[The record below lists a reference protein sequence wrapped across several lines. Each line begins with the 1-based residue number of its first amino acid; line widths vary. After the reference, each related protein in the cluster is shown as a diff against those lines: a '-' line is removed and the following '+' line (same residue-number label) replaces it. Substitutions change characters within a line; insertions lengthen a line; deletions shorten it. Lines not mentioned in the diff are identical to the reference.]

1 MDERQLG
8 EALERHGEQLS
19 RISGV
24 VGTGIGAAS
33 DQPDTRCI
41 HVYVLPGS
49 DVDAVREQV
58 TRLLGGAPVDLQ
70 VMDMPEAYGD

>member
-8 EALERHGEQLS
+8 EALERHGEQLN

-33 DQPDTRCI
+33 DDTRCI

-49 DVDAVREQV
+49 DVDEVREQV
-58 TRLLGGAPVDLQ
+58 TRVLGDAPVDLQ